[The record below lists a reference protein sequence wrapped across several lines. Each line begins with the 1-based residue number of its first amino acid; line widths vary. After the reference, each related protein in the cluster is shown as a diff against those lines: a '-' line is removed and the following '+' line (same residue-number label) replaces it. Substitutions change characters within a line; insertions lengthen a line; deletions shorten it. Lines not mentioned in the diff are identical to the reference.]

1 MLFDRRQLRRA
12 FGRAARDYAAVA
24 VLQNEVRTRLIEQLD
39 YLPKP
44 PQRVL
49 DLGCGPGHGAAAL
62 KARWPKA
69 EVVALDLA
77 LPMLVE
83 AGRQRRW
90 LRPFQR
96 VCADASALPLAD
108 NTFDLVFSNLCLQWV
123 EDLPATL
130 AELRRVLRP
139 GGLLLFS
146 TFAAGTLQEL
156 REAFAI
162 ADAGAAHVSP
172 FADIQQIGDALL
184 AAGFRDPVLDRDSFT
199 LTYPDLRS
207 LMQELR
213 AIGAGNAL
221 HDRRR
226 GLTGKQRLQRAMQAY
241 EAHRRD
247 GVLPASY
254 EVVYAQAWGPEP
266 GQPRRHG
273 GGEIATFPVERLRI
287 RRKS

>member
-1 MLFDRRQLRRA
+1 MLFDRKQIRRA

-24 VLQNEVRTRLIEQLD
+24 VLQNEVRTRLFEQLA
-39 YLPKP
+39 YLEQA

-69 EVVALDLA
+69 EVLALDMA

-96 VCADASALPLAD
+96 ICADAAALPLAD
-108 NTFDLVFSNLCLQWV
+108 ASLDLIFSNLCLQWLD
-123 EDLPATL
+123 DLPATL
-130 AELRRVLRP
+130 AEFRRVLRP
-139 GGLLLFS
+139 NGLLLFS
-146 TFAAGTLQEL
+146 SFTTGTLDEL
-156 REAFAI
+156 RAAFAQ
-162 ADAGAAHVSP
+162 ADGAAPHVSP
-172 FADIQQIGDALL
+172 FADIQQIGDAVL
-184 AAGFRDPVLDRDSFT
+184 AAGFRDPVLDRDHFT

-221 HDRRR
+221 AGRRR
-226 GLTGKQRLQRAMQAY
+226 ALTGKQRLKRATDAY
-241 EAHRRD
+241 ETFRRD

-254 EVVYAQAWGPEP
+254 EVVYAMAFGPQP

-273 GGEIATFPVERLRI
+273 GGEIATFPVERLK
-287 RRKS
+287 RRR